1 MNVLVGRRLGRMAGW
16 LGTALVAASF
26 VIAVAAFSTLLG
38 GASDART
45 VVLRGYEWLSV
56 GDLRV
61 AFDLRFDQLSAVMAM
76 VVTGVSAL
84 IHLYSVGYMAGDE
97 RIATFFA
104 YLNLFVAAML
114 TLVLAQNF
122 LVMFLGWEG
131 VGVCSYLL
139 IGFWFNRPLPVVQPG
154 GRIDPGTPDETE
166 EVWAPP
172 AAKKA
177 FLANR
182 IGDVGFLLAMFLI
195 FQRLGSLDF
204 DDVLGRAQRAVSVAG
219 GVAHLGSV
227 TIPGLGAGA
236 ATAVALL
243 LFLACAG
250 KSAQI
255 PLYVWLPDAMAGPTP
270 VSALIHAA
278 TMVTAG
284 VFLVARTHVLFEA
297 SATAATVV
305 VVVGALT
312 ALLAALIAIGQDD
325 LKKILAYSTVSQLGY
340 MFVGVGLGPVGYA
353 AGLFHLVTHAFFKA
367 QLFLGAGSVMH
378 ANGDD
383 TDVKHFGGL
392 RQAMPLTWW
401 TTVAAWL
408 AIIGFPLTAG
418 FYSKDQ
424 VLAAA
429 FSHGGAGLFAWV
441 VLVLTAGLTAFYMSR
456 LVFLTFLGEPR
467 WPEGRHPHESPAVM
481 TVPLLVLGGLALVAG
496 LLLTGG
502 GLSGG
507 PLARFLEPALVGRLP
522 APLEGEGFAQAFL
535 LSALA
540 TLVAAGG
547 LAAAWW
553 LYLSGRVDWLEQR
566 RRRAAA
572 WRALANRLYVDEAY
586 ELVTVRLAGAVARLA
601 DATDRRVVD
610 GAVNGLAT
618 VVATLAGRG
627 RSLQT
632 GLVRTYAVGVLGGAV
647 LIVAFLVV
655 RAT

>member
-1 MNVLVGRRLGRMAGW
+1 
-16 LGTALVAASF
+16 VAAAF
-26 VIAVAAFSTLLG
+26 VLAVAAFLELLG
-38 GASDART
+38 HPADERT
-45 VVLRGYEWLSV
+45 VVLRGYQWIAV

-61 AFDLRFDQLSAVMAM
+61 AFDLRFDQLSAVMAL

-84 IHLYSVGYMAGDE
+84 IHLYSIGYMAGDQ
-97 RIATFFA
+97 RAPTFFA

-114 TLVLAQNF
+114 ILVLAQNF
-122 LVMFLGWEG
+122 LVLFLGWEG

-139 IGFWFNRPLPVVQPG
+139 IGFWFNRRLPVVQPG
-154 GRIDPGTPDETE
+154 GRLDPDVPDETE

-195 FQRLGSLDF
+195 FQQLGSLDF
-204 DDVLGRAQRAVSVAG
+204 DDVLGRAQQAVSVTD

-227 TIPGLGAGA
+227 TIPGLSAGA

-284 VFLVARTHVLFEA
+284 VYLVARTHVLFEA
-297 SATAATVV
+297 SETAGAVV
-305 VVVGALT
+305 VIIGALT
-312 ALLAALIAIGQDD
+312 AVLAAVIAIGQDD

-340 MFVGVGLGPVGYA
+340 MFIAVGLGPIGYA

-378 ANGDD
+378 ANADD

-392 RQAMPLTWW
+392 RRVMPLTWW

-408 AIIGFPLTAG
+408 AIIGFPLTSG

-429 FSHGGAGLFAWV
+429 FEHGDPIARFAWV
-441 VLVLTAGLTAFYMSR
+441 VGLLTAGLTAFYMSR

-467 WPEGRHPHESPAVM
+467 WPEGRHPHESPPVM
-481 TVPLLVLGGLALVAG
+481 TVPLLVLGALALVAG
-496 LLLTGG
+496 VLLTGG
-502 GLSGG
+502 SLVDG
-507 PLARFLEPALVGRLP
+507 PFDQFLQPVLVGELP
-522 APLEGEGFAQAFL
+522 APLEVESTGQALL
-535 LSALA
+535 LSVVV
-540 TLVAAGG
+540 TLVAGVG
-547 LAAAWW
+547 LAIAWW
-553 LYLSGRVDWLEQR
+553 VYLSGRLDWLTLR
-566 RRRAAA
+566 RRQAGA
-572 WRALANRLYVDEAY
+572 WKALANALYVNQAY
-586 ELVTVRLAGAVARLA
+586 ELVTVHGGRALAAMA
-601 DATDRRVVD
+601 DWVDRRVID
-610 GAVNGLAT
+610 GAVDGLAT
-618 VVATLAGRG
+618 AVGVLANRG
-627 RSLQT
+627 RRLQT
-632 GLVRTYAVGVLGGAV
+632 GLVRTYAVGVLSGAV
-647 LIVAFLVV
+647 LIVAVLVL
-655 RAT
+655 RAV

>member
-1 MNVLVGRRLGRMAGW
+1 MVLGRRLGRAAGW
-16 LGTALVAASF
+16 LATALVAASF
-26 VIAVAAFSTLLG
+26 VVAVAAFFTLLG
-38 GASDART
+38 GAADART
-45 VVLRGYEWLSV
+45 VVLRGYEWFSA

-84 IHLYSVGYMAGDE
+84 IHLYSIGYMAGDE

-139 IGFWFNRPLPVVQPG
+139 IGFWFNRRLPVVQPG
-154 GRIDPGTPDETE
+154 GRIDAGTPDETE

-204 DDVLGRAQRAVSVAG
+204 DDVLGRAQRAVSVAD
-219 GVAHLGSV
+219 GVASLGTV

-250 KSAQI
+250 KSAQL

-284 VFLVARTHVLFEA
+284 VYLVARTHVLFEA
-297 SATAATVV
+297 SKTAAAVV

-378 ANGDD
+378 ANDGD

-429 FSHGGAGLFAWV
+429 FSHGGVGLFAWV
-441 VLVLTAGLTAFYMSR
+441 VGLVTAGLTAFYMSR

-481 TVPLLVLGGLALVAG
+481 TVPLLVLGALALVAG
-496 LLLTGG
+496 VLLTGG
-502 GLSGG
+502 GLVGG
-507 PLARFLEPALVGRLP
+507 PLARFLEPVLVGALP
-522 APLEGEGFAQAFL
+522 APLEAESFAQAFL
-535 LSALA
+535 LSVLA
-540 TLVAAGG
+540 TLVAAAG
-547 LAAAWW
+547 LAVAWW

-566 RRRAAA
+566 RRRAGA
-572 WRALANRLYVDEAY
+572 WRALANGLYVDRAY
-586 ELVTVRLAGAVARLA
+586 ELVTVRLDGAVARMA
-601 DATDRRVVD
+601 DLFDRRVVD
-610 GAVNGLAT
+610 GAVDGLADA
-618 VVATLAGRG
+618 VGAAARRGRG
-627 RSLQT
+627 LQT